1 MVDVPSPPRCIH
13 LHTPDT
19 GAPVMAGITSHSVG
33 LQLRPS
39 SNDVSRIIRHRFVY
53 DVCSPSVAGA
63 FRMIDSSLLNK
74 LLAVMESMM
83 ESMMERE
90 GSRRVCKMEHMK
102 ERRRFKRDEVAS
114 ILQHS

>member
-1 MVDVPSPPRCIH
+1 
-13 LHTPDT
+13 
-19 GAPVMAGITSHSVG
+19 
-33 LQLRPS
+33 
-39 SNDVSRIIRHRFVY
+39 
-53 DVCSPSVAGA
+53 
-63 FRMIDSSLLNK
+63 MIDSSLLNK

>member
-1 MVDVPSPPRCIH
+1 
-13 LHTPDT
+13 
-19 GAPVMAGITSHSVG
+19 
-33 LQLRPS
+33 
-39 SNDVSRIIRHRFVY
+39 
-53 DVCSPSVAGA
+53 
-63 FRMIDSSLLNK
+63 MIDSLLLNK
-74 LLAVMESMM
+74 LLAVM